1 MTPTGLFSAEYPSI
15 PSLRR
20 AMDAFN
26 DAIRRVGADTG
37 ALVVDLDARIP
48 RTLDVFIDDLHT
60 NAAGSAEVA
69 RIVFEA
75 IGPRYAERL
84 PRRP

>member
-1 MTPTGLFSAEYPSI
+1 MCGI
-15 PSLRR
+15 LRVPEVGNVGT
-20 AMDAFN
+20 FN
-26 DAIRRVGADTG
+26 DVIRRVGADTD
-37 ALVVDLDARIP
+37 ARVVDVDARIP

-60 NAAGSAEVA
+60 NAAGAAEVA

-75 IGPRYAERL
+75 IEPRYAERL